1 MNGINSMNESNVIHV
16 PTIESTSQLVIEEI
30 NVTENKVDCS
40 TRCAKWFRKFFMEG
54 QVLDKEHTDAIK
66 TLPHDASWY
75 RTALVKYRRF
85 VGPAISATV
94 VYFLWLAYMIKWN
107 MWYLFVER
115 YEMSVTMVFGSLIAG
130 MTSVGGGVVA
140 FPVMTLVVNVTPN
153 IARDFSLMVQFCGM
167 TSASFVIYF
176 MGIQVDWNSIII
188 CSIGGVFGAIFGFE
202 VVDQH
207 LSPPRKKFTFT
218 AFCFAF
224 AFALFLLNRYR
235 NRKTFLTVP
244 YLNTWKGFVLF
255 LTALVG
261 GIFTALVGSGLD
273 IVSFSVM
280 TLLFRVTEK
289 TATPTSVILMGINTA
304 FATYWRSV
312 IQYNASTDAFHYL
325 LVCIPIV
332 VIGAPM
338 GSVIGSYLHRLVL
351 ASFVYIITT
360 AALIGSFVVIRPLT
374 PDLIGLAVGIVVG
387 GGLIFFL
394 LTLAGAK
401 LLKQVEQIEE
411 GKITMVDNGSVQ
423 SGVRTQKV
431 FTVADNADPSVKNE
445 HLNKGFQ
452 EKYYIDRTKCRN
464 V

>member
-1 MNGINSMNESNVIHV
+1 MAVILKRGYDL
-16 PTIESTSQLVIEEI
+16 PYIKLLPRK
-30 NVTENKVDCS
+30 KVAI
-40 TRCAKWFRKFFMEG
+40 R
-54 QVLDKEHTDAIK
+54 QVLDVKHAEALKALPSDA
-66 TLPHDASWY
+66 PWY
-75 RTALVKYRRF
+75 TIALVKYRRF

-130 MTSVGGGVVA
+130 MTSVGGGVIA
-140 FPVMTLVVNVTPN
+140 FPVMTLVLDVAPN
-153 IARDFSLMVQFCGM
+153 IARDFSLMVQSCGM
-167 TSASFVIYF
+167 TAASFVIYF
-176 MGIQVDWNSIII
+176 MGIQVDWNSLII

-207 LSPPRKKFTFT
+207 MTSPKKKFTFT

-235 NRKTFLTVP
+235 DRRTFLAVP
-244 YLNTWKGFVLF
+244 YLNKWKGFVLF
-255 LTALVG
+255 LAALVG
-261 GIFTALVGSGLD
+261 GMFTALAGSGLD

-312 IQYNASTDAFHYL
+312 IHYDASTDAFHYL

-351 ASFVYIITT
+351 AALIYIITT

-374 PDLIGLAVGIVVG
+374 PDLIGLAVGIVVAG
-387 GGLIFFL
+387 IFIFFL

-401 LLKQVEQIEE
+401 LLKHVEEQEE
-411 GKITMVDNGSVQ
+411 NITITNSDSVQ
-423 SGVRTQKV
+423 SSVITNKI
-431 FTVADNADPSVKNE
+431 FSVADNAPSSMQNGIS
-445 HLNKGFQ
+445 NKAFQ
-452 EKYYIDRTKCRN
+452 EI
-464 V
+464 

>member
-1 MNGINSMNESNVIHV
+1 
-16 PTIESTSQLVIEEI
+16 
-30 NVTENKVDCS
+30 
-40 TRCAKWFRKFFMEG
+40 G
-54 QVLDKEHTDAIK
+54 QVLDKEHAEALK
-66 TLPHDASWY
+66 TLPHDAPWY
-75 RTALVKYRRF
+75 RIALVKYRRF

-115 YEMSVTMVFGSLIAG
+115 YEMSITMVFGSLIAG

-140 FPVMTLVVNVTPN
+140 FPVMTLVLNVTPN
-153 IARDFSLMVQFCGM
+153 IARDFSLMVQSCGM
-167 TSASFVIYF
+167 TAASFVIYF
-176 MGIQVDWNSIII
+176 MGIQVDWNSLII

-224 AFALFLLNRYR
+224 GFALFLLNRYR
-235 NRKTFLTVP
+235 NRRTFLTVP
-244 YLNTWKGFVLF
+244 YLNKWKGLVLF
-255 LTALVG
+255 VTSLVG
-261 GIFTALVGSGLD
+261 GMFTAIAGSGLD

-304 FATYWRSV
+304 FATYWRSA
-312 IQYNASTDAFHYL
+312 IQYDASTDAFHYL

-394 LTLAGAK
+394 LTLAGTK
-401 LLKQVEQIEE
+401 ILKHVEEQEKKE
-411 GKITMVDNGSVQ
+411 ITMGNSDSLPNS
-423 SGVRTQKV
+423 VRTDKM
-431 FTVADNADPSVKNE
+431 FTVADNDTSPVENG
-445 HLNKGFQ
+445 HPNKAFQ
-452 EKYYIDRTKCRN
+452 EI
-464 V
+464 